1 MCNQLPAVDTDE
13 LSGEFV
19 GDYNDTLMV
28 NYLASITKGTNELND
43 LEEKFNMISTQRGGH
58 HRLA

>member
-43 LEEKFNMISTQRGGH
+43 LAEKFNMISTQRSGH